1 MDANLREF
9 LGMNAFEMLGLQVRL
24 PISVEEIREA
34 FRVRAA
40 EAHPDGGGDEAGFA
54 ALREAREV
62 LESPA
67 KRLREWLR
75 VQGSAVDERGTIG
88 AELMDFF
95 QKVAETGARAEGAV
109 KAGEAAQ
116 SALAKGMAEVRLISE
131 RESVKSLLVEIEEG
145 IAERVRIFAAI
156 ETGESDAAT
165 VMRDLVFLEKWRGA
179 MRSLYGRLT

>member
-1 MDANLREF
+1 
-9 LGMNAFEMLGLQVRL
+9 MNAFERLGLEVRL
-24 PISVEEIREA
+24 AVSVEEIREA

-40 EAHPDGGGDEAGFA
+40 AAHPDGGGEEAEFA
-54 ALREAREV
+54 ALREAREL

-95 QKVAETGARAEGAV
+95 QKVAETGARAEAAI

-116 SALAKGMAEVRLISE
+116 SALAKGMAQVRFISE
-131 RESVKSLLVEIEEG
+131 RESVKNLLTEIDTG
-145 IAERVRIFAAI
+145 IAERVQIFLAI
-156 ETGESDAAT
+156 KTGDSDAAT

-179 MRSLYGRLT
+179 MRSLYGRLM

>member
-1 MDANLREF
+1 
-9 LGMNAFEMLGLQVRL
+9 MNAFEMLGLQL
-24 PISVEEIREA
+24 GLSISEDEIREA

-40 EAHPDGGGDEAGFA
+40 VAHPDGGGEEAEFA
-54 ALREAREV
+54 ALREAREI

-75 VQGSAVDERGTIG
+75 VHGSPVEERGTIG

-95 QKVAETGARAEGAV
+95 QKVAETGARAEAAV

-131 RESVKSLLVEIEEG
+131 RECVKNLLAEIDAG
-145 IAERVRIFAAI
+145 IAERVLIFPAI
-156 ETGESDAAT
+156 ENGGGDAAT
-165 VMRDLVFLEKWRGA
+165 AMRDLVFLEKWRGA
-179 MRSLYGRLT
+179 MRSLYGRLI